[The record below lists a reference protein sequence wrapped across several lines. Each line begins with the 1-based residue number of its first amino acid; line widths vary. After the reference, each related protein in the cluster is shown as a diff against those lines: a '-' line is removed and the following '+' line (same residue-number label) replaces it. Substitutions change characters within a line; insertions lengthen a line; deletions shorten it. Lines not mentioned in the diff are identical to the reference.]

1 MRGIAI
7 YKRLFLALL
16 NTNSLRNK
24 FELLTQQISGSV
36 NIFMLSVTKL
46 YSSFPNGQFLIPGY
60 GTPCRID
67 RNCQREGIMLFVRDD
82 IPYKLLAM
90 ENSPIEGSTLSQICE
105 KKWLLYG
112 SYNQQT
118 L

>member
-1 MRGIAI
+1 
-7 YKRLFLALL
+7 
-16 NTNSLRNK
+16 
-24 FELLTQQISGSV
+24 
-36 NIFMLSVTKL
+36 MLSVTKL